1 MYYIMAK
8 ILTKTK
14 VIRIT
19 SIQHETLKKM
29 QSYNI
34 DVGNFIRESIA
45 EKIKR
50 EYSEL
55 IPKPKK
61 EYCPF

>member
-1 MYYIMAK
+1 MTK
-8 ILTKTK
+8 LLTKTK

-19 SIQHETLKKM
+19 SIQYDTLKKM

-34 DVGNFIRESIA
+34 NVGNFIRSAIS

-50 EYSEL
+50 EYLDL
-55 IPKPKK
+55 IPKQKN
-61 EYCPF
+61 ECPF

>member
-1 MYYIMAK
+1 MQKY
-8 ILTKTK
+8 TK
-14 VIRIT
+14 VKVLRV
-19 SIQHETLKKM
+19 SEVQHETLVKM
-29 QSYNI
+29 KDYNV
-34 DVGNFIRESIA
+34 DVSQFIRNAIA

-50 EYSEL
+50 DYKDL

>member
-1 MYYIMAK
+1 MKQY
-8 ILTKTK
+8 TKTK

-19 SIQHETLKKM
+19 ETQHQTLQKM
-29 QSYNI
+29 KSYNV
-34 DVGNFIRESIA
+34 DVGKFIREAIA

-50 EYSEL
+50 EYKDL
-55 IPKPKK
+55 LPKPKK

>member
-1 MYYIMAK
+1 MAK
-8 ILTKTK
+8 LLTKTK

-19 SIQHETLKKM
+19 QIQYNTLKKM

-34 DVGNFIRESIA
+34 DVGNFIRSAIA

-50 EYSEL
+50 EYLDL
-55 IPKPKK
+55 IPKQKN
-61 EYCPF
+61 ECTF

>member
-1 MYYIMAK
+1 MAK
-8 ILTKTK
+8 LLVKTK

-19 SIQHETLKKM
+19 QIQYNTLKKM

-34 DVGNFIRESIA
+34 DVGNFIRSAIA

-50 EYSEL
+50 EYLDL
-55 IPKPKK
+55 IPKQKN
-61 EYCPF
+61 ECPF

>member
-1 MYYIMAK
+1 MAK

-14 VIRIT
+14 VIRI
-19 SIQHETLKKM
+19 SQIQHDTLNKM

-34 DVGNFIRESIA
+34 DVGRFIRDAIA

-50 EYSEL
+50 EYQDL
-55 IPKPKK
+55 IPKIKNN
-61 EYCPF
+61 CPF

>member
-1 MYYIMAK
+1 
-8 ILTKTK
+8 
-14 VIRIT
+14 
-19 SIQHETLKKM
+19 M

-34 DVGNFIRESIA
+34 DVADFIRKSIA
-45 EKIKR
+45 EKIKN
-50 EYSEL
+50 EYKDL